1 VTATAD
7 AAIALRTEGLCKRF
21 GAINANDRVSLTLPV
36 GARHALIGPNGAGKT
51 TLVNLLTGLIPPS
64 AGRVFLGDTDVTR
77 LAMHERVRRGLARTF
92 QINNLF
98 AGLSVLDSVLI
109 AICQRRGLGAR
120 WFQSLRGLAEPEREA
135 RALLERLRLSAEA
148 ELPTRQLAYGK
159 QRLLEL
165 ALGLATGPRVLLL
178 DEPASGIPAAESH
191 EMFEVIAALPRDVT
205 VLFIEH
211 DMDLVFRFAERI
223 SVLVAGRLLVE
234 GDPDAIA
241 KDARVREVYLGE
253 GEP

>member
-1 VTATAD
+1 LR
-7 AAIALRTEGLCKRF
+7 AAGLCTSF
-21 GAINANDRVSLTLPV
+21 GDFRANDGVSLEIAP

-51 TLVNLLTGLIPPS
+51 TLVNLFTGVYAPS
-64 AGRVFLGDTDVTR
+64 AGDVYLGPERITR
-77 LAMHERVRRGLARTF
+77 LSQHERVQRGLARTF

-120 WFQSLRGLAEPEREA
+120 SLRSLRSLDPPRHEA
-135 RALLERLRLSAEA
+135 WALLERLRLAEEA
-148 ELPTRQLAYGK
+148 ERLTQELAYGK

-165 ALGLATGPRVLLL
+165 ALGLATGPRVLIL
-178 DEPASGIPAAESH
+178 DEPASGIPAAESR
-191 EMFEVIAALPRDVT
+191 EMFEVIAALPREVT

-234 GDPDAIA
+234 GAPDAIA
-241 KDARVREVYLGE
+241 RDARVREVYLGE